1 MADQPFNDFVP
12 PDMRK
17 FAEQSM
23 QQAKKAFEEIID
35 ATQRAVSTFGGHA
48 STTQA
53 SAMEFQRKVLGYSER
68 NVAAS
73 LEHAQNLMRAKDAG
87 ELMKLH
93 SDYLRIQMQ
102 ALSEQARDIAQQAA
116 KAAAPKDR

>member
-1 MADQPFNDFVP
+1 
-12 PDMRK
+12 MRK
-17 FAEQSM
+17 IAEQSM
-23 QQAKKAFEEIID
+23 QQAKKAFEEMMD

-48 STTQA
+48 SATQA
-53 SAMEFQRKVLGYSER
+53 TAMELQRKVLGYSER

-93 SDYLRIQMQ
+93 SEYLKAQMQ
-102 ALSEQARDIAQQAA
+102 ALSEQARDITQHAA

>member
-17 FAEQSM
+17 LAEQSM

-73 LEHAQNLMRAKDAG
+73 LEHAQNLMRAKDAS

-93 SDYLRIQMQ
+93 SDYLRTQMQ